1 MELLALLSSNDDFI
15 IPDVKDA
22 LSKYTVYPLK
32 TLEEL
37 EELYNNIPLN
47 LFLVDTLSHK
57 LSELRDFLARVDEDS
72 VVLITPGK
80 VDDFQ
85 MANLPK
91 SVFECVDAGA
101 VKTGLIHV
109 VERALERQ
117 RMKNEIRLLKQP
129 KYEIATAHTQHTAGR
144 PEREIFTRDVPTGR
158 YESYHEGGRYIRD
171 RVIVNFAKMMSVSFD
186 MRKLF
191 DHFMDSVM
199 EIARVS
205 KMSVMMRDKEGFQV
219 KTDYGLDPY
228 IADNMRLRNNNAL
241 AAYLARTGRI
251 VQKPAVYV
259 DGASNDIRKEM
270 EFLQCSVSFPMIY
283 KGKLIGIVNVDNKI
297 TGEPFYNDELEII
310 YVLCNYLAAAVKDID
325 LYHQIWCQKEFTNNM
340 LSSMNSGMIAIDKN
354 EKVTIFNQ
362 QASEILKI
370 DPARVIGSDLRILP
384 SPLGD
389 ILYETMATGN
399 SYTRYEVTVQPMEL
413 PLGINSYQLVD
424 EQKAPSGAGLIF
436 SDISDSKKL
445 EEQRRRVGE
454 LEAVNDLMSKIAHE
468 VRNPLTSIQTY
479 IQLMKDKHADE
490 DLDKFYISTVSQS
503 INRLDSLIDKL
514 VTFSSTQEYNFE
526 KTDMNGFMEDAEGLI
541 QSQIPDTHTFS
552 MQAADKVIFINADS
566 KQLVKAVCY
575 LVMTIVD
582 RTPDGAPVV
591 MSADMIMEG
600 KPFVALSL
608 KYSGGETVDIAE
620 QNLLKPLLDI
630 NHLGTE
636 LNIPLS
642 HKIIDGHGGSLEIKS
657 EGEMNTLTV
666 KFPVVENRNAEI
678 PIKGGLVSEQ

>member
-1 MELLALLSSNDDFI
+1 
-15 IPDVKDA
+15 
-22 LSKYTVYPLK
+22 
-32 TLEEL
+32 
-37 EELYNNIPLN
+37 
-47 LFLVDTLSHK
+47 
-57 LSELRDFLARVDEDS
+57 
-72 VVLITPGK
+72 
-80 VDDFQ
+80 
-85 MANLPK
+85 
-91 SVFECVDAGA
+91 
-101 VKTGLIHV
+101 
-109 VERALERQ
+109 
-117 RMKNEIRLLKQP
+117 
-129 KYEIATAHTQHTAGR
+129 
-144 PEREIFTRDVPTGR
+144 
-158 YESYHEGGRYIRD
+158 
-171 RVIVNFAKMMSVSFD
+171 
-186 MRKLF
+186 
-191 DHFMDSVM
+191 
-199 EIARVS
+199 
-205 KMSVMMRDKEGFQV
+205 
-219 KTDYGLDPY
+219 
-228 IADNMRLRNNNAL
+228 
-241 AAYLARTGRI
+241 
-251 VQKPAVYV
+251 
-259 DGASNDIRKEM
+259 
-270 EFLQCSVSFPMIY
+270 
-283 KGKLIGIVNVDNKI
+283 
-297 TGEPFYNDELEII
+297 
-310 YVLCNYLAAAVKDID
+310 
-325 LYHQIWCQKEFTNNM
+325 
-340 LSSMNSGMIAIDKN
+340 
-354 EKVTIFNQ
+354 
-362 QASEILKI
+362 
-370 DPARVIGSDLRILP
+370 
-384 SPLGD
+384 
-389 ILYETMATGN
+389 
-399 SYTRYEVTVQPMEL
+399 
-413 PLGINSYQLVD
+413 
-424 EQKAPSGAGLIF
+424 
-436 SDISDSKKL
+436 
-445 EEQRRRVGE
+445 
-454 LEAVNDLMSKIAHE
+454 MSKIAHE